1 MDLNQTAGIPKCC
14 VTTNR
19 DISSNML
26 MKVYK
31 WKVQN
36 GTGACDIDALV
47 LYMKKMLKPI
57 CADPKL
63 KEQLF
68 KIRSQMMHHRKQR
81 RFYWAVEWN
90 VTWNVSA
97 SIFVQLVFQELV
109 SYISPHGCFFFYWL
123 CKISTLTCE
132 NQLLATTLIHRWKAT
147 KHIDSVAVLY
157 NLEVRSIFILYD

>member
-1 MDLNQTAGIPKCC
+1 MDLKVASVIVCLCALCITSTEAGIPKCC

-81 RFYWAVEWN
+81 RFY
-90 VTWNVSA
+90 
-97 SIFVQLVFQELV
+97 
-109 SYISPHGCFFFYWL
+109 
-123 CKISTLTCE
+123 
-132 NQLLATTLIHRWKAT
+132 
-147 KHIDSVAVLY
+147 
-157 NLEVRSIFILYD
+157 